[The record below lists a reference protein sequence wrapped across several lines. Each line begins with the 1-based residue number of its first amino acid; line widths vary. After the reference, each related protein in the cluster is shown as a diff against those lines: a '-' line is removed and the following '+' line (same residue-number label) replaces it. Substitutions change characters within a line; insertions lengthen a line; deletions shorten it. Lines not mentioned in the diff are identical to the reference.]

1 MRVTRLIKDYVI
13 KRVGENYPKT
23 AEEIAWEEKS
33 KKMNEAITEANTMV
47 ETYAK
52 QIAAELNKKYGFL
65 DGYFLEAFEGR
76 NFVTSRGRWEDKQY
90 LAFEEAARKRK
101 NTMEKTIEEI
111 LVNLELGG
119 TKAELEKMLAEI
131 GK

>member
-23 AEEIAWEEKS
+23 AEEIAWEEKN
-33 KKMNEAITEANTMV
+33 KKMTEAITEANEMV
-47 ETYAK
+47 EAYAK
-52 QIAAELNKKYGFL
+52 KVTAELNKKYSFV
-65 DGYFLEAFEGR
+65 DGYFLEAYEGR
-76 NFVTSRGRWEDKQY
+76 NFVTSKGRWDDKQY
-90 LAFEEAARKRK
+90 LASEKATRERK
-101 NTMEKTIEEI
+101 NAMEKTIEEI
-111 LVNLELGG
+111 LINLELGG